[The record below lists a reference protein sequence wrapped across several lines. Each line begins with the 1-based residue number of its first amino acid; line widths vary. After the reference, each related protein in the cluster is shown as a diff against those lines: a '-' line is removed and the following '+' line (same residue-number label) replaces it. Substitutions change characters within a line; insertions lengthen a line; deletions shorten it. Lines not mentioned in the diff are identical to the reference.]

1 VTPLHQR
8 PHVGSSSNLARVTKL
23 IVTIDGPS
31 GSGKSTVSKAVASI
45 VQLPHLDTGAFYRAA
60 TLAAI
65 RAGVN
70 LSDGDSVASVVR
82 SLVLDQQ
89 GGVMTSNGEDV
100 SDEIRGDVVTAA
112 VSEVSAHPQVRW
124 ILVDHQRDWVDRHK
138 RRAVVEGRD
147 IGSVVFPDATVKIY
161 LDARAD
167 VRAVRRATQDGV
179 DPDDV
184 LADLEVRD
192 RKDSTRKTSPLTVP
206 DGAMLINTSDLSFDE
221 VVAEVVSAVSGKS

>member
-1 VTPLHQR
+1 M
-8 PHVGSSSNLARVTKL
+8 
-23 IVTIDGPS
+23 TIDGPS

-89 GGVMTSNGEDV
+89 SGVMTSNGEDV

-124 ILVDHQRDWVDRHK
+124 ILVDHQRDWVDRHE

-192 RKDSTRKTSPLTVP
+192 RKDSTRKASPLTVP

-221 VVAEVVSAVSGKS
+221 VVAEVVSAVSRKS

>member
-1 VTPLHQR
+1 M
-8 PHVGSSSNLARVTKL
+8 SSSNLASVTKL

-112 VSEVSAHPQVRW
+112 VSEVSAHPRVRW
-124 ILVDHQRDWVDRHK
+124 ILVDHQRDWVDRHE

-167 VRAVRRATQDGV
+167 VRSVRRATQDGV

-192 RKDSTRKTSPLTVP
+192 RKDSTRKASPLTVP

>member
-1 VTPLHQR
+1 M
-8 PHVGSSSNLARVTKL
+8 
-23 IVTIDGPS
+23 
-31 GSGKSTVSKAVASI
+31 
-45 VQLPHLDTGAFYRAA
+45 QLPHLDTGAFYRAA

-70 LSDGDSVASVVR
+70 LSDGDSVASIVR

-89 GGVMTSNGEDV
+89 SGVMTSNGEDV

-124 ILVDHQRDWVDRHK
+124 ILVDHQRDWVDRHE

-184 LADLEVRD
+184 LTDLEVRD
-192 RKDSTRKTSPLTVP
+192 RKDSTRKASPLTVP

-221 VVAEVVSAVSGKS
+221 VVAEVVSAVSRKS

>member
-1 VTPLHQR
+1 M
-8 PHVGSSSNLARVTKL
+8 
-23 IVTIDGPS
+23 TIDGPS

-124 ILVDHQRDWVDRHK
+124 ILVDHQRDWVDRHE

-192 RKDSTRKTSPLTVP
+192 RMDSTRKASPLTVP

-221 VVAEVVSAVSGKS
+221 VVAEVVSAVSRKS

>member
-1 VTPLHQR
+1 M
-8 PHVGSSSNLARVTKL
+8 
-23 IVTIDGPS
+23 TIDGPS

-124 ILVDHQRDWVDRHK
+124 ILVDHQRDWVDRHE

-192 RKDSTRKTSPLTVP
+192 RKDSTRKASPLTVP

-221 VVAEVVSAVSGKS
+221 VVAEVVSAVSEKS

>member
-1 VTPLHQR
+1 M
-8 PHVGSSSNLARVTKL
+8 TKL

-65 RAGVN
+65 RAGVD
-70 LSDGDSVASVVR
+70 LSDGDSVANVVR

-124 ILVDHQRDWVDRHK
+124 ILVDHQRDWVDRHE

-192 RKDSTRKTSPLTVP
+192 RKDSTRKASPLTVP

>member
-1 VTPLHQR
+1 M
-8 PHVGSSSNLARVTKL
+8 
-23 IVTIDGPS
+23 TIDGPS

-89 GGVMTSNGEDV
+89 SGVMTSNGEDV

-124 ILVDHQRDWVDRHK
+124 ILVDHQRDWVDRHE

-147 IGSVVFPDATVKIY
+147 VGSVVFPDATVKIY

-192 RKDSTRKTSPLTVP
+192 RKDSTRKASPLTVP

-221 VVAEVVSAVSGKS
+221 VVAEVVSAVSRKS

>member
-1 VTPLHQR
+1 M
-8 PHVGSSSNLARVTKL
+8 NKL

-31 GSGKSTVSKAVASI
+31 GSGKSTVSRAVASI
-45 VQLPHLDTGAFYRAA
+45 AQLPHLDTGAFYRAA

-65 RAGVN
+65 RAEVD
-70 LSDGDSVASVVR
+70 LSDGDSVANVVR

-100 SDEIRGDVVTAA
+100 SEEIRGDIVTAA

-124 ILVDHQRDWVDRHK
+124 ILVDHQRDWVDRHE

-179 DPDDV
+179 DPDEV

-192 RKDSTRKTSPLTVP
+192 RKDSTRKASPLTVP